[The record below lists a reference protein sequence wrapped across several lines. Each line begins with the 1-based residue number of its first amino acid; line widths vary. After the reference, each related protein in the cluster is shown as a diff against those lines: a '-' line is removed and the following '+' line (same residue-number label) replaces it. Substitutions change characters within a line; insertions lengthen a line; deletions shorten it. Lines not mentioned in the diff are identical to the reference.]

1 LNVGLIANSNAW
13 FDISNSAS
21 VTSTNITINPAN
33 PTVFFR
39 LRHP

>member
-1 LNVGLIANSNAW
+1 VGLNTNWLDVAGT
-13 FDISNSAS
+13 AS
-21 VTSTNITINPAN
+21 VTSTNMAINPAN